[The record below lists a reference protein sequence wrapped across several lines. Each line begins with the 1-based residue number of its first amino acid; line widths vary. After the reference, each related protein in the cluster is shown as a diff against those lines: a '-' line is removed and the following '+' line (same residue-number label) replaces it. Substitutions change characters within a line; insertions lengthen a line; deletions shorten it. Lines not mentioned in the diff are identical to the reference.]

1 MPWDYAAAAQ
11 QVASGS
17 QMTDSTGSSPSIQR
31 ARVSA
36 DGTPWKPQIA
46 IVTITKDD
54 AAGIRKTIASVEQ
67 QDFSEYEH
75 VVVDGGSRTD
85 IADWLGLWRN
95 ADTHRHILV
104 EDPPDG
110 IYPAMNTGIENTS
123 APIILILNGGDQL
136 LPGAL
141 RRVSE
146 HHKLHGWRWAYGG
159 TESREPDG
167 RLEGRLTRTRFSKHK
182 FRAGLHLVPHLSA
195 FVTRDLYRELGL
207 YRVDLGT
214 GADQEF
220 FMRAS
225 GVAEPGEL
233 PGILSVFELGG
244 VSSQEGIIGRE
255 VSWHRMRVASNTA
268 FGGYPA
274 ADLIV
279 TALLLAY
286 QVLRAIARK
295 VRAVIAPAFAHRRAS
310 RA

>member
-1 MPWDYAAAAQ
+1 
-11 QVASGS
+11 
-17 QMTDSTGSSPSIQR
+17 MTDSVGSSPSIRR
-31 ARVSA
+31 AWASA

-46 IVTITKDD
+46 IVTITKYD

-85 IADWLGLWRN
+85 IADWLGLWRD
-95 ADTHRHILV
+95 AEPHRHILV
-104 EDPPDG
+104 QDPPDG

-167 RLEGRLTRTRFSKHK
+167 RLEGRLTDIRFSRHM
-182 FRAGLHLVPHLSA
+182 FRAGLRVVPHLSA

-207 YRVDLGT
+207 YRVDLGSC
-214 GADQEF
+214 ADQEF
-220 FMRAS
+220 FLRAS
-225 GVAEPGEL
+225 RVAEPGEL

-244 VSSQEGIIGRE
+244 VSSQVGLIRRE
-255 VSWHRMRVASNTA
+255 IDWHRMRVASNTA

-274 ADLIV
+274 TDLVV
-279 TALLLAY
+279 TALLLANK
-286 QVLRAIARK
+286 VLRAIARK
-295 VRAVIAPAFAHRRAS
+295 VGAIIEPAFRSLLRVGTDE
-310 RA
+310 